1 MLFPTIEFALFF
13 MLVLPCTWLLNRHN
27 ELKKLALV
35 AASYVFYSFWSIP
48 FLLLLFLSSLLNFAF
63 GLMIAGA
70 PDARRSRMLVG
81 VAVAGNLL
89 PLCFFKYYD
98 FAAAQ
103 IQALAGLAGV
113 QAAFGST
120 GIAVPVAISF
130 LTFHGISYVVD
141 VHRGKVRA
149 SRSLVDLLLYISFFP
164 HLVAGPIVR
173 ASEFLGQLAK
183 PSDPRNIDLG
193 GSTLL
198 ILGGLFKKVVV
209 ASHLSILFVDP
220 VFTNPQAYGSV
231 DLILAV
237 YAYAIVIY
245 CDFSAYTDI
254 AIGVADL
261 LGYKFPKNFD
271 QPYIALSLQEFWHR
285 WHITLSTWLRDYLYI
300 PLGGSRSGRWLTY
313 RNLIVTMVL
322 GGLWHGAGLQFIVW
336 GALHGFGLAAE
347 RLLRETTDETGR
359 FRRFLRGEAGQTLR
373 WLVVF
378 HFICIA
384 WVFFRSPDAAGAV
397 DYLATIVRRVGDGA
411 PLTASPLVVVLMM
424 TGFLTQ
430 LLPTSAYASADGAF
444 RKVHLAGKIAVST
457 AAIWAVIMLAPSGVA
472 PFIYFQF

>member
-13 MLVLPCTWLLNRHN
+13 MLVLPLTWLLNRQN
-27 ELKKLALV
+27 ELKKIMLA
-35 AASYVFYSFWSIP
+35 AASYVFYSFWSVP
-48 FLLLLFLSSLLNFAF
+48 FLLLLFLSSVSNYVF
-63 GLMIAGA
+63 GLIIGRASGT
-70 PDARRSRMLVG
+70 RQGRILVG
-81 VAVAGNLL
+81 VAVCCNLL

-103 IQALAGLAGV
+103 LRALAGLAGTDV
-113 QAAFGST
+113 DFGST

-141 VHRGKVRA
+141 VHRGKVQA
-149 SRSLVDLLLYISFFP
+149 SRSLVDLILYISFFP

-193 GSTLL
+193 GSALL
-198 ILGGLFKKVVV
+198 ILGGLFKKVVI

-220 VFTNPQAYGSV
+220 VFTNPKAYGSV

-261 LGYKFPKNFD
+261 LGYKFPRNFD
-271 QPYIALSLQEFWHR
+271 QPYIALSLQDFWRR
-285 WHITLSTWLRDYLYI
+285 WHITLSSWLRDYLYI
-300 PLGGSRSGRWLTY
+300 PLGGGRAGRWLTY
-313 RNLIVTMVL
+313 RNLILTMVL

-347 RLLRETTDETGR
+347 RLLRETSAPSGR
-359 FRRFLRGEAGQTLR
+359 LRRFLRSDTGQTLR
-373 WLVVF
+373 WLTVF
-378 HFICIA
+378 HFVCVT
-384 WVFFRSPDAAGAV
+384 WVFFRSADANGAV
-397 DYLATIVRRVGDGA
+397 DYLATIASRVGDGA
-411 PLTASPLVVVLMM
+411 PLTVSPLVLVLMM
-424 TGFLTQ
+424 AGFMTQ
-430 LLPTSAYASADGAF
+430 LLPTSAYAAADGSF
-444 RKVHLAGKIAVST
+444 RKLALAGKVGFSA
-457 AAIWAVIMLAPSGVA
+457 AAIWAVTMLAPSGMA

>member
-13 MLVLPCTWLLNRHN
+13 MLVLPCTWLLNRRN
-27 ELKKLALV
+27 ALKKAMLV
-35 AASYVFYSFWSIP
+35 VASYVFYSFWSIP
-48 FLLLLFLSSLLNFAF
+48 FLLLLFLSSLFNYAF
-63 GLMIAGA
+63 GLLVG
-70 PDARRSRMLVG
+70 RSADPRLRKALVG
-81 VAVAGNLL
+81 VAVAGNLM

-98 FAAAQ
+98 FLAAQ
-103 IQALAGLAGV
+103 LQALGALAGL
-113 QAAFGST
+113 QLDLGST
-120 GIAVPVAISF
+120 GVAVPVAISF

-141 VHRGKVRA
+141 VHRGRVEA
-149 SRSLVDLLLYISFFP
+149 SRSLVDLLLYVSFFP

-173 ASEFLGQLAK
+173 ASEFLAQLAR

-220 VFTNPQAYGSV
+220 VFTNPQAYGTV
-231 DLILAV
+231 DLILAA

-254 AIGVADL
+254 AIGVANL
-261 LGYKFPKNFD
+261 LGYRFPRNFD

-300 PLGGSRSGRWLTY
+300 PLGGSRLGRWLTY
-313 RNLIVTMVL
+313 RNLILTMVL

-336 GALHGFGLAAE
+336 GALHGVGLAAE
-347 RLLRETTDETGR
+347 RLLREATDEGGR
-359 FRRFLRGEAGQTLR
+359 FRRFLRGELGQTIR
-373 WLVVF
+373 WLLVF
-378 HFICIA
+378 HFVCVA
-384 WVFFRSPDAAGAV
+384 WIFFRSADAGSAV
-397 DYLATIVRRVGDGA
+397 DYLGTILRRVGDGA
-411 PLTASPLVVVLMM
+411 PLTASPLILVLMM
-424 TGFLTQ
+424 AGFLTQ
-430 LLPTSAYASADGAF
+430 LLPPSAYEAADGSF
-444 RKVHLAGKIAVST
+444 RRASVAAKVALST

>member
-13 MLVLPCTWLLNRHN
+13 MLVLPCTWLLNRRN
-27 ELKKLALV
+27 ELKKAMLV
-35 AASYVFYSFWSIP
+35 VASYVFYSFWSVP
-48 FLLLLFLSSLLNFAF
+48 FLLLLFLSSLFNYAF
-63 GLMIAGA
+63 GLLIGGTVDPKLRKVLTGLAVVCN
-70 PDARRSRMLVG
+70 LV
-81 VAVAGNLL
+81 

-98 FAAAQ
+98 FVAAQ
-103 IQALAGLAGV
+103 LQTLAGSLGV
-113 QAAFGST
+113 QVEFGST
-120 GIAVPVAISF
+120 GFAVPVAISF

-141 VHRGKVRA
+141 VYREKVRA
-149 SRSLVDLLLYISFFP
+149 TRSLVDLLLYISFFP

-173 ASEFLGQLAK
+173 ASEFLDQLAR
-183 PSDPRNIDLG
+183 PSNPRNIDLG

-220 VFTNPQAYGSV
+220 VFTNPQAYGTV
-231 DLILAV
+231 DLILAM
-237 YAYAIVIY
+237 YAYALVIY

-261 LGYKFPKNFD
+261 LGYKFPRNFN
-271 QPYIALSLQEFWHR
+271 QPYLALSLQEFWHR

-300 PLGGSRSGRWLTY
+300 PLGGSRLGRWLTY
-313 RNLIVTMVL
+313 RNLILTMVL

-359 FRRFLRGEAGQTLR
+359 FRRFLRGEFGQTVR
-373 WLVVF
+373 WLAVF
-378 HFICIA
+378 HFVCIA
-384 WVFFRSPDAAGAV
+384 WVFFRSADAAGAV
-397 DYLATIVRRVGDGA
+397 DYLATIIFRIGDGA
-411 PLTASPLVVVLMM
+411 PMTASPLVLVLMAA
-424 TGFLTQ
+424 GFLTH
-430 LLPTSAYASADGAF
+430 LMPPAGYAADGEAF
-444 RKVHLAGKIAVST
+444 RKVNLGARIAFST
-457 AAIWAVIMLAPSGVA
+457 AAIWAVIMLAPAGMA

>member
-13 MLVLPCTWLLNRHN
+13 MIVLPGAWLLNERN
-27 ELKKLALV
+27 ELKKLLLV
-35 AASYVFYSFWSIP
+35 AASYVFYSFWSVP
-48 FLLLLFLSSLLNFAF
+48 FLLLLFLSSLFNYAA
-63 GLMIAGA
+63 GLLIAAAAGT
-70 PDARRSRMLVG
+70 RRSRILVG
-81 VAVAGNLL
+81 VAVVCNLL

-103 IQALAGLAGV
+103 IRSVAGLAGIEV
-113 QAAFGST
+113 DFGST
-120 GIAVPVAISF
+120 GVAVPVAISF

-141 VHRGKVRA
+141 IHRGKVQA

-193 GSTLL
+193 GSALL

-261 LGYKFPKNFD
+261 LGYKFPRNFD
-271 QPYIALSLQEFWHR
+271 QPYIALSLQEFWRR

-300 PLGGSRSGRWLTY
+300 PLGGGRGGRWTTH
-313 RNLIVTMVL
+313 RNLILTMVL

-347 RLLRETTDETGR
+347 RLLRETTDASGR
-359 FRRFLRGEAGQTLR
+359 FRQFLRSEWGQTLR
-373 WLVVF
+373 WLAVF
-378 HFICIA
+378 NFVCIA
-384 WVFFRSPDAAGAV
+384 WVFFRSPDAAGATS
-397 DYLATIVRRVGDGA
+397 YLTTIVKRVGDGA
-411 PLTASPLVVVLMM
+411 PLTASPLVMVLMM
-424 TGFLTQ
+424 AGFLTQ
-430 LLPTSAYASADGAF
+430 LLPLSAYAAVDGSF
-444 RKVHLAGKIAVST
+444 RKAALAGKVAFGTV
-457 AAIWAVIMLAPSGVA
+457 AIWAVIMLAPSGMA